1 MPQISRLL
9 IFFCLHLFLFGIVSV
24 LALQLISL
32 PCVALSGSEQAKS
45 YCLSQSATYSV
56 SSTYPG
62 YEKKSCLL
70 TGSEDLHVARLL
82 STQVIAP
89 EFAFHTQL
97 QDRPNIVI
105 DLGRNCLVD
114 SLVIENRRRQLQERA
129 QGLTVSVSANKADW
143 KQIKAFTQTP
153 TVWNIKLSEPIEARY
168 VKLELAATNYFHLA
182 HVSVNGR
189 DIDNDSALDIV
200 AQKSPPTGVVI
211 SKQISTADLDK
222 SIATDRPIRDK
233 WALVIGINDFEDP
246 RIPHLQYA
254 AKDATDFANFL
265 TTDGNFAKDHV
276 ILLTNE
282 NATEHEIRRIIG
294 DDWLPRRVMED
305 DVILIYASTHGSPK
319 ELDVA
324 GQNFLILHDTNVDNL
339 FSTAIELEDLART
352 IKRRTQCDRVL
363 LVLDSCNSG
372 AAAVNGG
379 KGLIRTNNFD
389 LGSIAGE
396 GTIVISSSGAGQRSW
411 ESKRYKN
418 GVFTHGLIE
427 SLKCNGQKT
436 KLSDA
441 FSALKESVEQEV
453 RFDRKAD
460 QTPVMKMT
468 WNGKEMAILAPPTRP
483 RKTEPYVPASPKK
496 SN

>member
-1 MPQISRLL
+1 MLQICRLL
-9 IFFCLHLFLFGIVSV
+9 IFFCLNLCLLGLVSV
-24 LALQLISL
+24 LALELMSL
-32 PCVALSGSEQAKS
+32 PCSAVSGSEQAKS

-70 TGSEDLHVARLL
+70 TGAEDLHTARLL
-82 STQVIAP
+82 SNQVIAP
-89 EFAFHTQL
+89 EFAFHTEL
-97 QDRPNIVI
+97 QDHPNIVI
-105 DLGRNCLVD
+105 DLGRSCLID
-114 SLVIENRRRQLQERA
+114 GLVIENRRRQLQERA
-129 QGLTVSVSANKADW
+129 QGLTVLVSTNKADW
-143 KQIKAFTQTP
+143 RQIKAFTKTP
-153 TVWNIKLSEPIEARY
+153 DVWNIKLSEPVEARY
-168 VKLELAATNYFHLA
+168 VKLELAATSYFHLA

-189 DIDNDSALDIV
+189 DREDDSALDIV
-200 AQKSPPTGVVI
+200 AQKSPLPTV
-211 SKQISTADLDK
+211 SKQVTAADIEK

-265 TTDGNFAKDHV
+265 TTYGNFAKDHV
-276 ILLTNE
+276 VLLTNE

-352 IKRRTQCDRVL
+352 IRRRTQCDRVL

-427 SLKCNGQKT
+427 SLKCNGQQT

-441 FSALKESVEQEV
+441 FNALKDSVEQEV
-453 RFDRKAD
+453 RFDRKAE

-483 RKTEPYVPASPKK
+483 RKTEPYVPIGTKK
-496 SN
+496 AN